1 MERVIIKPK
10 YIQIN
15 CKEEER
21 ADLRQAEAV
30 LKFKPDIIFLEYPNS
45 NKTPNTIFNKYKP
58 YSKPLDLLKKQRRS
72 LEESQKIMP
81 WIKSDIVMWENLG
94 KLWKQGHQ
102 VLVFN
107 VDASSKL
114 TNELYRDWKKMYPRV
129 KKNWL
134 WWVKIYLR
142 ERIMA
147 NNIQWAL
154 KNYKE
159 KTNPTIL
166 VFLQSFHWNHV
177 KFLLKNPSKDKI
189 WDYYF
194 GKFSEVNRV
203 NIEGK
208 IKELNKVFYKY
219 WIRFADF

>member
-1 MERVIIKPK
+1 MKAK

-15 CKEEER
+15 CREGKES
-21 ADLRQAEAV
+21 DLRQAEAV
-30 LKFKPDIIFLEYPNS
+30 LKYKPDIIFLEYPNS
-45 NKTPNTIFNKYKP
+45 NKTPSTIFNKYKP
-58 YSKPLDLLKKQRRS
+58 KDKPLYLVKKQQENLKEVQRT
-72 LEESQKIMP
+72 MP
-81 WIKSDIVMWENLG
+81 WVKSDIIMWENLG
-94 KLWKQGHQ
+94 KLWKQGYQ
-102 VLVFN
+102 VFVYN
-107 VDASSKL
+107 VDAPSEL
-114 TNELYRDWKKMYPRV
+114 TSEMYGVWKNKYPTI

-134 WWVKIYLR
+134 WWVRIYLR

-147 NNIQWAL
+147 NNIQWIL
-154 KNYKE
+154 DNYKE
-159 KTNPTIL
+159 RRDSTIL

-194 GKFSEVNRV
+194 GKFSEISRD

-208 IKELNKVFYKY
+208 IKERNKVFYKY